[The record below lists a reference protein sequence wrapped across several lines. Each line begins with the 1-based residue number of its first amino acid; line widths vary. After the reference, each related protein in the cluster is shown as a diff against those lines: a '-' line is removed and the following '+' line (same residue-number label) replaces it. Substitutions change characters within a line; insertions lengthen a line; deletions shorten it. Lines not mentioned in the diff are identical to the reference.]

1 MVKTKRIGMLQAL
14 LVAVISLVCGLAATG
29 LFAPQQAWAEL
40 GEPAHSKTV
49 EANSD
54 GTYTITLDVTGNS
67 EASTVHQPVD
77 VVLVLD
83 TSGSME
89 EGGRLQN
96 VQTASNTLIN
106 QLLTRENA
114 ALPANQQIQV
124 SVVDFNTRAKVVQG
138 FTSSSSAANN
148 AVNALGPGGGTNWED
163 GLAKANSQSSNRS
176 GAKKYIVFLSDG
188 LPTFRNTGNWW
199 RDDDWNWD
207 YGLWGNGNTDPDG
220 KNATAAVTEANKR
233 GGATLYSVYASAEQ
247 DVVKGMTDFANST
260 NATPLNGTDLD
271 ALQKSFAEIASEITN
286 SAAYQNVTITDALSP
301 YVSGTAQG
309 NIDQNSVKYWTTTG
323 GNKTEWAGAPQAT
336 VDGGNIS
343 WNPSAGCEGGEL
355 VKDATYSVSFTV
367 VPNQTA
373 YDYAVD
379 HDGTVPTNASA
390 SVSYKAVQK
399 VNGEIKSEKTG
410 SADYD
415 VPTIAIPVSTLT
427 VEKVWADGAE
437 KHASDSVT
445 VNITDNR
452 GKFSKQVTLSAA
464 NNWKQDVTVAAGPE
478 GHTYTVEEVAVPGY
492 TATYENQSVQLVGTT
507 TQTGKTTI
515 TNNRNQGNLVLTK
528 FVAGSAANLG
538 QHFSFQ
544 LECAGLA
551 SQTKPVSVTGNDD
564 AHPASV
570 SFDANGNA
578 TLQLKHGEVATIGE
592 IDADTQVQ
600 VREVSLANTPGAKA
614 YAATDAEKAHFG
626 AALEVS
632 EKGETSWVEADAI
645 PSNGSSYV
653 TFRNTAEVVPDA
665 GISSNVLPMA
675 GLLALAGAGALALVA
690 SRVAARKKHGDVWK
704 D

>member
-1 MVKTKRIGMLQAL
+1 MRLGGNRPFRAP
-14 LVAVISLVCGLAATG
+14 AGLG
-29 LFAPQQAWAEL
+29 GAEL

-49 EANSD
+49 TPNSD

-83 TSGSME
+83 TSGSMKD
-89 EGGRLQN
+89 GRLQN
-96 VQTASNTLIN
+96 VKTASNTLID

-124 SVVDFNTRAKVVQG
+124 SVVDFDTHARVVQG

-148 AVNALGPGGGTNWED
+148 AVNALGPDGGTNWED
-163 GLAKANSQSSNRS
+163 GLAKANSQSSNRA

-188 LPTFRNTGNWW
+188 LPTFRNTGNW
-199 RDDDWNWD
+199 RDGDWNVW
-207 YGLWGNGNTDPDG
+207 YGAWGNGNTDPDG
-220 KNATAAVTEANKR
+220 KNAAAAVTEANKR
-233 GGATLYSVYASAEQ
+233 GSATLYSVYASAER
-247 DVVKGMTDFANST
+247 DVVKGMTDFANKT
-260 NATPLNGTDLD
+260 NATLLNGTDLD

-286 SAAYQNVTITDALSP
+286 SAAYQDVTITDALSP

-309 NIDQNSVKYWTTTG
+309 NINPNSVKYWTTTG

-336 VDGGNIS
+336 VNGGNIS

-355 VKDATYSVSFTV
+355 VKDTTYSVSFTV
-367 VPNQTA
+367 VPNQAA

-379 HDGTVPTNASA
+379 HNGTIPTNASA

-410 SADYD
+410 SANYD
-415 VPTIAIPVSTLT
+415 VPTITIPVSPLT

-437 KHASDSVT
+437 KHAGDSAT
-445 VNITDNR
+445 VNITDDKN
-452 GKFSKQVTLSAA
+452 KFSKTVTLSAA
-464 NNWKQDVTVAAGPE
+464 NNWKQDVTVAAGPD

-492 TATYENQSVQLVGTT
+492 TATYDNPSVQLKGTDA
-507 TQTGKTTI
+507 QIGKTTI
-515 TNNRNQGNLVLTK
+515 TNKRNQGNLVLSK
-528 FVAGSAANLG
+528 FVAGSAANPG
-538 QHFSFQ
+538 QHFTFQ
-544 LECAGLA
+544 LDCAGLA
-551 SQTKPVSVTGNDD
+551 SQIKPVSVTGNDD
-564 AHPASV
+564 THPTTV

-578 TLQLKHGEVATIGE
+578 TLQLKHGEVATISE
-592 IDADTQVQ
+592 IDADTQVE

-614 YAATDAEKAHFG
+614 YAATDAEKTQFG

-632 EKGETSWVEADAI
+632 ENGETSWVEANAI
-645 PSNGSSYV
+645 PSNGTSYV
-653 TFRNTAEVVPDA
+653 TFRNTAEMVPDA
-665 GISSNVLPMA
+665 GVSSNVLPMA
-675 GLLALAGAGALALVA
+675 GLFALAGAGALALVT

-704 D
+704 G